1 VSAVLAWY
9 KAFANKGMR
18 TAEVITAASD
28 NNNNNQE
35 LREALLAVACDWKS
49 RSQISPDRLGM
60 WCRSVEG
67 RIFEGLRFSR
77 EASRDRAVI
86 WSVTK
91 KDGDKKKESGG
102 DQTPPPEAPR
112 KRKFQG

>member
-1 VSAVLAWY
+1 Y

-91 KDGDKKKESGG
+91 KDGDKKKKP
-102 DQTPPPEAPR
+102 DDAVPPEVPR